1 MYLPFTSRLVDADAY
16 IRNRFTKA
24 RIQQSHMPAIASVP
38 KIDLFMKEMFRV
50 QDAHVLFDHILPK
63 LEHENDGLI
72 FTVDAAPYYM
82 GVCPHIWKWKPMH
95 LNTIDFIARPV
106 NS

>member
-1 MYLPFTSRLVDADAY
+1 
-16 IRNRFTKA
+16 
-24 RIQQSHMPAIASVP
+24 MPAIASVP

-106 NS
+106 NSQNLPACVWTLHCSQGELYDIIVLPES